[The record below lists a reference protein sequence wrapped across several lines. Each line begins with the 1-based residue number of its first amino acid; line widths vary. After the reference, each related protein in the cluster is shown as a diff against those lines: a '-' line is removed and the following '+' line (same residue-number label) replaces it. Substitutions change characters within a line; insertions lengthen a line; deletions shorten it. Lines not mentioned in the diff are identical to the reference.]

1 MISDRNPP
9 PSNRQLLILLG
20 IFLSFIALII
30 FSLSIILDWA
40 ITQIPISVEQK
51 LGALIVPFY
60 KEQAKSSSEQDS
72 LNRLLDRLEANL
84 DNKLA
89 EKRDYQILY
98 IPEATVNALAIPGE
112 QIIIFEGLV
121 KAVKSENELM
131 MILGHE
137 LGHFTHRDHL
147 KSLGR
152 TLMIKMIIASIF
164 GDSRTL
170 ANSAAIAIETISN
183 SRYSQSQ
190 EYQADEFGLMLLNKT
205 YGHVAGATDFFTR
218 LSQKEHS
225 NWDFLSTHPASQ
237 RRVKKLEQLIKQ
249 NQYQLG
255 KKLPLLL

>member
-1 MISDRNPP
+1 
-9 PSNRQLLILLG
+9 
-20 IFLSFIALII
+20 
-30 FSLSIILDWA
+30 
-40 ITQIPISVEQK
+40 
-51 LGALIVPFY
+51 
-60 KEQAKSSSEQDS
+60 
-72 LNRLLDRLEANL
+72 
-84 DNKLA
+84 
-89 EKRDYQILY
+89 
-98 IPEATVNALAIPGE
+98 